1 MNRFKRYRDKN
12 KDYRNAYKRLKYKL
26 DKKIISQKEF
36 TILYRELKEKY
47 NIK

>member
-1 MNRFKRYRDKN
+1 MNRFKRYRDKK

-36 TILYRELKEKY
+36 NILYSELKIKY
-47 NIK
+47 SIK